1 MVKQMNNIMNQ
12 ISTVV
17 NNQYLYVLLFF
28 IMFDIISGTLKAF
41 SNNTVYSKINKRGI
55 TNHITIFL
63 FCMFFTWVFCIFN
76 VNEYSNILILFYI
89 VSYGLS
95 IIENVGSMGLPLP
108 KWLKDKFVLLQEET
122 NKGEENNEIERN
134 N

>member
-1 MVKQMNNIMNQ
+1 MNNIMNQ
-12 ISTVV
+12 FNTVV

-28 IMFDIISGTLKAF
+28 IMFDILTGTLKAF
-41 SNNTVYSKINKRGI
+41 SNNTVYSKINKHGI

-63 FCMFFTWVFCIFN
+63 FCMFFTWVFCIFD

-95 IIENVGSMGLPLP
+95 IIENIGKMGLPLP
-108 KWLKDKFVLLQEET
+108 KWLSDKFKVLQDET
-122 NKGEENNEIERN
+122 NRGVENNEIERN
-134 N
+134 K

>member
-1 MVKQMNNIMNQ
+1 MNPMINVMSQVN
-12 ISTVV
+12 TVV
-17 NNQYLYVLLFF
+17 NNQYLYALLFF
-28 IMFDIISGTLKAF
+28 IMFDIITGTLKSF
-41 SNNTVYSKINKRGI
+41 SNNTVYSKINKKGI

-63 FCMFFTWVFCIFN
+63 LCFFFTWVFYIFN

-95 IIENVGSMGLPLP
+95 IIENVGAMGLPIP
-108 KWLKDKFVLLQEET
+108 KWLIDKFTELQDET

-134 N
+134 K